1 MKMDASKQPMQMKSS
16 LGASTKMMMG
26 PEKKY
31 SVFNSGSTFASGPS
45 VGNTRSRV
53 VMSATSN
60 NDTSIIKKTGGN
72 FAPNKY
78 IDQSIEQSKTKNIAV
93 EVTIPEEPT
102 FEVAG
107 AAPALA
113 AGHLDMEFGHSK
125 KAIVSPS
132 LLACDQ
138 GAMGVEMVR
147 AVDAG
152 AEMIHFDIMDG
163 NFVSN
168 LTWGPPMVK
177 ALRKLSDV
185 HFDCHV

>member
-1 MKMDASKQPMQMKSS
+1 MAAPAQRQGAAIMKMDASKQPMQMKSS

-31 SVFNSGSTFASGPS
+31 SVFNSGSTFASGLS

-132 LLACDQ
+132 LLACD
-138 GAMGVEMVR
+138 
-147 AVDAG
+147 
-152 AEMIHFDIMDG
+152 
-163 NFVSN
+163 
-168 LTWGPPMVK
+168 
-177 ALRKLSDV
+177 
-185 HFDCHV
+185 